1 MNKIQ
6 LRYEEVLLSVVAIDG
21 FSSVIL
27 YRYPLGP
34 GTANN

>member
-6 LRYEEVLLSVVAIDG
+6 LRYEEVLSVVAIDG